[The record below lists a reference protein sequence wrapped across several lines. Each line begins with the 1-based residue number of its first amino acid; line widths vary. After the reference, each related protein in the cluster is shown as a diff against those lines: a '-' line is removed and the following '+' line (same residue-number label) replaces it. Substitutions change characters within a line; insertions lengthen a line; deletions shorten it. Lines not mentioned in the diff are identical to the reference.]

1 MPLRQ
6 QMKKDKSL
14 GCKIR
19 RFPYSLGIPKK
30 QEKTFEKPSGNTYK
44 TNYEKNLFVSE
55 FTTIGL
61 LSQLKNN
68 IG

>member
-19 RFPYSLGIPKK
+19 RFPYSLGIPQNRRKLLK
-30 QEKTFEKPSGNTYK
+30 KPSGNTYK

-61 LSQLKNN
+61 LS
-68 IG
+68 